1 LKLNLIEFKKI
12 AFINLQGHNMPL
24 FLLESGQTLTTLFQR
39 GITLSVGLAM
49 VLAGGAIAQTTPP
62 SSDITSSTR
71 FACQYSDGQY
81 TVMYYPQSQPGQAYP
96 WATPTEL
103 GGGWTE
109 ERRCNEISRRLESY
123 RPDGLLEMQTGLE
136 NGYNTICV
144 TTQQDASCRI
154 VLTVPPGQDPLV
166 TRDRV
171 FENLAVADRGQQTD
185 SVTTFTGGDDGILNR
200 IGEALNIDLPGSR
213 RSNSDSINLRPFLD
227 AADGGTG
234 TRLQG
239 GIPAQSSP
247 QLNPDSF
254 R

>member
-1 LKLNLIEFKKI
+1 
-12 AFINLQGHNMPL
+12 MPL
-24 FLLESGQTLTTLFQR
+24 SLFGSRQTLTTRLRR
-39 GITLSVGLAM
+39 GISLSVGLAM
-49 VLAGGAIAQTTPP
+49 GLAGGAIAQTTPQP
-62 SSDITSSTR
+62 DITSSTR
-71 FACQYSDGQY
+71 FACQSINGQY
-81 TVMYYPQSQPGQAYP
+81 TVMYYPQSQPGQAYA

-109 ERRCNEISRRLESY
+109 ERRCSEISRRLESY
-123 RPDGLLEMQTGLE
+123 RPDGLLEMQTGVE

-166 TRDRV
+166 MRNRV

-200 IGEALNIDLPGSR
+200 IGEALDIDLPGSR
-213 RSNSDSINLRPFLD
+213 RSNSSTDSINLRPFLD
-227 AADGGTG
+227 QADGGTG

-239 GIPAQSSP
+239 GTPAQSSP

>member
-1 LKLNLIEFKKI
+1 MSLS
-12 AFINLQGHNMPL
+12 L
-24 FLLESGQTLTTLFQR
+24 FDSRQTLTTLFRR
-39 GITLSVGLAM
+39 GISLSVGLATLG
-49 VLAGGAIAQTTPP
+49 LAGGAIAQTTPAP
-62 SSDITSSTR
+62 DITSSTR
-71 FACQYSDGQY
+71 FACQSIDGQY
-81 TVMYYPQSQPGQAYP
+81 TVMYYPQSQPGQAYA

-123 RPDGLLEMQTGLE
+123 RPDGLLEMQTGVE

-166 TRDRV
+166 TRNRV

-200 IGEALNIDLPGSR
+200 IGEALDIDLPGSR
-213 RSNSDSINLRPFLD
+213 RSNPSTDSINLRPFLD
-227 AADGGTG
+227 QADGGTG

-239 GIPAQSSP
+239 GTPAQSSP

>member
-1 LKLNLIEFKKI
+1 
-12 AFINLQGHNMPL
+12 MPL
-24 FLLESGQTLTTLFQR
+24 FQFESRQTLSTLWVR
-39 GITLSVGLAM
+39 GISLSLGLVTLGLS
-49 VLAGGAIAQTTPP
+49 GGAIAQTTPAP
-62 SSDITSSTR
+62 DVTSSTR
-71 FACQYSDGQY
+71 FACQYTDGQY

-136 NGYNTICV
+136 NGYDTICV
-144 TTQQDASCRI
+144 TTQRDGSCRI
-154 VLTVPPGQDPLV
+154 VLTVPPGQDPLT

-185 SVTTFTGGDDGILNR
+185 SVTTFTGRDDGILNR
-200 IGEALNIDLPGSR
+200 IGEALNINLPGSR
-213 RSNSDSINLRPFLD
+213 QSSSSARSINLRPFLD
-227 AADGGTG
+227 QADGGTG
-234 TRLQG
+234 ARLQG
-239 GIPAQSSP
+239 GTPAQSSP
-247 QLNPDSF
+247 QLNPDRF

>member
-1 LKLNLIEFKKI
+1 
-12 AFINLQGHNMPL
+12 MPL
-24 FLLESGQTLTTLFQR
+24 SLFGSHQAFTAQLFR
-39 GITLSVGLAM
+39 GIGLSVGLVM
-49 VLAGGAIAQTTPP
+49 GLVGGAIAQTSPQP
-62 SSDITSSTR
+62 DVTSGTR
-71 FACQYSDGQY
+71 FACQYTDGQY
-81 TVMYYPQSQPGQAYP
+81 TVMYYPQSQPGQAYA

-109 ERRCNEISRRLESY
+109 ERRCNEISRRLEFY
-123 RPDGLLEMQTGLE
+123 RPDGLLEMQTGIE

-144 TTQQDASCRI
+144 TTQQNASCRI

-200 IGEALNIDLPGSR
+200 IGEALNIDLPGG
-213 RSNSDSINLRPFLD
+213 RSNSSANSINLRPFLD
-227 AADGGTG
+227 QADGGTG
-234 TRLQG
+234 ARLQG
-239 GIPAQSSP
+239 GVPAQSSP